1 MKRIQLADQ
10 IADCRSMEFSQ
21 MYHFLSAEDSF
32 FCSELKAPK
41 IMVAKQQV
49 SGGKEFQDR

>member
-1 MKRIQLADQ
+1 MKSIQIADQ
-10 IADCRSMEFSQ
+10 IADCRSMEFLQ
-21 MYHFLSAEDSF
+21 IYHLLSAEDSF

-49 SGGKEFQDR
+49 SGGKAFQDR